1 MKSRIFGAGM
11 LVALL
16 SPAALQAAPVTIALN
31 PGNMLAQTHSRAMF
45 ITVTGTFSQLSGTL
59 TYDPA
64 ANSCAVD
71 VTFVVE
77 SMKLP
82 NALIRSQ
89 TMSKGFLDPQDYPTQ
104 HYTGTCHGGTLTG
117 ELTMRGQTH
126 AFDMTV
132 TNEMTGGQL
141 TGFHLEGT
149 LNRHDWGLNGLTL
162 TVGKMI
168 NVTNDIEL
176 GK

>member
-1 MKSRIFGAGM
+1 MKSRILGAG
-11 LVALL
+11 LL
-16 SPAALQAAPVTIALN
+16 AALWLPLAAWAAPVTVALN
-31 PGNMLAQTHSRAMF
+31 PSNMLAQTHSRAMF
-45 ITVTGTFSQLSGTL
+45 LSVTGTFSQLSGTL

-64 ANSCAVD
+64 ADTCTVD

-77 SMKLP
+77 SLKLP

-104 HYTGTCHGGTLTG
+104 HYAGTCAGGLLRG
-117 ELTMRGQTH
+117 QLTMRGQTH
-126 AFDMTV
+126 EFDMAV
-132 TNEMTGGQL
+132 TNEMAGGQL

-149 LNRHDWGLNGLTL
+149 LNRYDWGLNGLTL

-168 NVTNDIEL
+168 RVTNDIVL
-176 GK
+176 SH

>member
-1 MKSRIFGAGM
+1 
-11 LVALL
+11 
-16 SPAALQAAPVTIALN
+16 
-31 PGNMLAQTHSRAMF
+31 
-45 ITVTGTFSQLSGTL
+45 
-59 TYDPA
+59 
-64 ANSCAVD
+64 
-71 VTFVVE
+71 
-77 SMKLP
+77 
-82 NALIRSQ
+82 
-89 TMSKGFLDPQDYPTQ
+89 MSKGFLDPQDYPTQ

>member
-1 MKSRIFGAGM
+1 MKSRIFGASM

-16 SPAALQAAPVTIALN
+16 LPAAVQAAPVTMALN
-31 PGNMLAQTHSRAMF
+31 PGNMLAQTHSRAVF
-45 ITVTGTFSQLSGTL
+45 VTVTGTFTQLSGTL
-59 TYDPA
+59 TYDLA
-64 ANSCAVD
+64 AKSCAVD

-77 SMKLP
+77 SLKLP

-104 HYTGTCHGGTLTG
+104 HYTGTCTGGVLKG
-117 ELTMRGQTH
+117 QLTMRGQTH
-126 AFDMTV
+126 AFDMAV
-132 TNEMTGGQL
+132 TNEMTGGVL

-149 LNRHDWGLNGLTL
+149 LNRYDWGLNGLTL

-168 NVTNDIEL
+168 RVTNDIEL